1 MKTETKIPQIT
12 FTYSK
17 AYRFIYRYGNI
28 VMTFL
33 SLLYISPFLLKPDK
47 TTQDIIFLLF
57 IFFIIILLDWYFI
70 SLIKVLPYK
79 IETTPTGL
87 KCSDYFYGI
96 NKVTEIKFSDIT
108 KLKGGIFDGKPTG
121 VMRIFT
127 DGEKEAAAF
136 FQKLEKSETLV
147 AIILSNVRKELY
159 DEVIKN
165 LGETGQ
171 ILKSKRKSKS

>member
-1 MKTETKIPQIT
+1 MKPENKTPEMT
-12 FTYSK
+12 FSYSK
-17 AYRFIYRYGNI
+17 TYRFIYRYGNI

-33 SLLYISPFLLKPDK
+33 SLLYISPFLMKPEK
-47 TTQDIIFLLF
+47 TTQDIVFLVFIFLI
-57 IFFIIILLDWYFI
+57 IFLLDWYFI

-79 IETTPTGL
+79 IETTKDGL
-87 KCSDYFYGI
+87 RCSDYFYGLT
-96 NKVTEIKFSDIT
+96 KVTEIKFNEIT
-108 KLKGGIFDGKPTG
+108 RLKGGIFDGKPTG
-121 VMRIFT
+121 VMKIFT
-127 DGEKEAAAF
+127 GEGKESVAF
-136 FQKLEKSETLV
+136 FQKMNKSETLV